1 MKKNVLRLALGGLIL
16 VIIGVIGMSSNK
28 FNFGDDL
35 TEYHQ
40 KWNLDTGT
48 LSHLVI
54 NSEYDTD
61 IEFVHSTDG
70 TQSVEIQ
77 GALEDNTIKQ
87 LEQIRLE
94 NGKLEINM
102 VDDSIH
108 FISVSFTSHKVH
120 LTVSLPKEN
129 PLTDVNV
136 DFNSSNGTISN
147 LTAQNVELATS
158 SGNMTVQ
165 TIIADQLKVDL
176 HSGNGKIS
184 NLTVKN
190 ADLTASSGNMTLQS
204 IIAKQLKIDLHSG
217 NLTGTDI
224 QSDTTAS
231 VGSGN
236 TKFINYSGIG
246 NFSAESGNIKLVQ
259 KGLSSLELSSKS
271 GNVTVTPDPNFK
283 GSFDLITKS
292 GSVHS
297 PESLRE
303 SKDLIK
309 VRTNSGNIKVTAN
322 KSE

>member
-16 VIIGVIGMSSNK
+16 VIVGVIGMSSNK

-40 KWNLDTGT
+40 KWNLDTDT

-70 TQSVEIQ
+70 TQSIEIQ
-77 GALEDNTIKQ
+77 GALEDNTIEQ
-87 LEQIRLE
+87 LEQIRME

-108 FISVSFTSHKVH
+108 FINVSFRSHKVQ

-136 DFNSSNGTISN
+136 DFNSSNGKVSN
-147 LTAQNVELATS
+147 LTAQNIDLATS
-158 SGNMTVQ
+158 SGNLTIQ
-165 TIIADQLKVDL
+165 SIIADQLKVDL
-176 HSGNGKIS
+176 HSGNGKVS
-184 NLTVKN
+184 NITVKN
-190 ADLTASSGNMTLQS
+190 VDLATNSGNLTLQS
-204 IIAKQLKIDLHSG
+204 ITAQQLHLDLHSG
-217 NLTGTDI
+217 NLIGTDI
-224 QSDTTAS
+224 QSDTIAT
-231 VGSGN
+231 VGSGD

-246 NFSAESGNIKLVQ
+246 NFSAQSGNIKLVQ
-259 KGLSSLELSSKS
+259 KGPSSLELSSKS

-283 GSFDLITKS
+283 GSFDLNTKS
-292 GSVHS
+292 GNVNSS
-297 PESLRE
+297 ESLRE
-303 SKDLIK
+303 SNDLIK

-322 KSE
+322 NSE

>member
-16 VIIGVIGMSSNK
+16 IIIGVVGMSSNK

-40 KWNLDTGT
+40 KWNLDTDT

-61 IEFVHSTDG
+61 IEFVHSSDG
-70 TQSVEIQ
+70 TQSIEIQ
-77 GALEDNTIKQ
+77 GALDDNIEQ

-102 VDDSIH
+102 IDDSIH
-108 FISVSFTSHKVH
+108 FISVSFRSHKVH
-120 LTVSLPKEN
+120 LTVSLPNEN

-136 DFNSSNGTISN
+136 DFNSSNGTVSN
-147 LTAQNVELATS
+147 LTAQNV
-158 SGNMTVQ
+158 
-165 TIIADQLKVDL
+165 
-176 HSGNGKIS
+176 
-184 NLTVKN
+184 
-190 ADLTASSGNMTLQS
+190 DLTASSGNLTLQS

-224 QSDTTAS
+224 QSDTTTS

-246 NFSAESGNIKLVQ
+246 NFSAQSGNIKLIQ
-259 KGLSSLELSSKS
+259 KGPSSLELSSKS

-283 GSFDLITKS
+283 GSFELITKS
-292 GSVHS
+292 GNVHS

-303 SKDLIK
+303 SNDLIK

-322 KSE
+322 NSE